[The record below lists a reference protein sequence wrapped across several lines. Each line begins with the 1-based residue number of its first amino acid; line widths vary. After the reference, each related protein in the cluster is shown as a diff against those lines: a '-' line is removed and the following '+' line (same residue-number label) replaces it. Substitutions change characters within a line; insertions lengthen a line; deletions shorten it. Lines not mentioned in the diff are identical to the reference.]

1 MSSSPVMTGTMTAKP
16 KLDLPREVG
25 LTPFEAA
32 RVRDLVGREPNQLE
46 WAMFGAMWSEHCAYK
61 HSKKL
66 LRSLPTSGSR
76 VVVGP
81 GENAGAVDLG
91 DGLLCAFKV
100 ESHNHPSAVEP
111 YQGAATGVGGILR
124 DVFAM
129 GARPVALL
137 NALCFG
143 TPDEPR
149 ARRLVGGVVGGIGSY
164 GNCVGIPDVAGHIS
178 FEPGYLDNPLVN
190 AMCVG
195 LVSREHLR
203 FANTARP
210 GSAVYLVGS
219 DTGRDGIAGASLL
232 ASFEFGDGGDAKRP
246 SVQVGNPFLEKLLME
261 ATLELIESDAVEAV
275 QDLGAAGLTCASSE
289 VAARSRVGMRIDVD
303 AIPRRAEGMTPYE
316 VMLSESQERMLIIA
330 RPGRER
336 DVERVFTH
344 WELHGVRV
352 GDVTNGPELEITSGG
367 ETVASLD
374 AKWLA
379 DDAPEYDVTTWAKAP
394 EAEAPGLAADVASGG
409 AHASPPVQRIAA
421 DSTREFPVVEAS
433 GPFLDLGSRAGRSPI
448 GAPLHKIGLEL
459 LDVLSSAN
467 VASRRILYRTYDQM
481 VGTDTVVAPGG
492 GDAGVLRIKGRA
504 DGIAV
509 AIDAQPR
516 VAAIDPFVGAASAV
530 AEATRNLVC
539 MGATPLAIT
548 DCLNLGNPERPAGA
562 WQLERTIAGIKE
574 ACDVLS
580 VPVVSGNVSLY
591 NATRGTDIW
600 PTAVI
605 GAVGH
610 LADVTKHIPVT
621 TGRPGDV
628 VLLAGS
634 ATVSLGASAY
644 GAMHGIHEGAVS
656 IDLGLEARLQRFV
669 LEAHARGF
677 IRAAHDRAEGGLG
690 ATLAELALRDGVGI
704 KVTLPA
710 VRGIDKRVALFGEG
724 PSGVVLVV
732 DRTTISMVSA
742 LAERREVPVWTL
754 GRIGGDLLEIAPVL
768 GTPLA
773 SLAQAHAH
781 GLGRALG
788 RES

>member
-1 MSSSPVMTGTMTAKP
+1 MSPSPVLTGTTTATP
-16 KLDLPREVG
+16 KSDIATEVG
-25 LTPFEAA
+25 LTPFEAG
-32 RVRDLVGREPNQLE
+32 RVRDLVGREPNALE

-61 HSKKL
+61 HSRRL
-66 LRSLPTSGSR
+66 LRSLPSSGPR
-76 VVVGP
+76 VAVGP

-91 DGLLCAFKV
+91 DGLLCVFKV

-129 GARPVALL
+129 GARPIALL

-149 ARRLVGGVVGGIGSY
+149 ARRLVGGVVGGVGFY

-178 FEPGYLDNPLVN
+178 FEPCYLDNPLVN

-195 LVSREHLR
+195 LVHRDQLR

-232 ASFEFGDGGDAKRP
+232 ASFEFGEGGDEHRP

-261 ATLELIESDAVEAV
+261 ATLELVASDAAEAI
-275 QDLGAAGLTCASSE
+275 QDLGAAGLTCATSE

-303 AIPRRAEGMTPYE
+303 RVPRRAEGMTPYE
-316 VMLSESQERMLIIA
+316 VLLSESQERMLVIA
-330 RPGRER
+330 RPGREA

-344 WELHGVRV
+344 WELHGERIGEVTDGRELV
-352 GDVTNGPELEITSGG
+352 IVSDVQP
-367 ETVASLD
+367 VATLD
-374 AKWLA
+374 ASWLA
-379 DDAPEYDVTTWAKAP
+379 DDAPEYDVTVWAKAP
-394 EAEAPGLAADVASGG
+394 GLGADVSWVG
-409 AHASPPVQRIAA
+409 AHPSSPVQRIAA
-421 DSTREFPVVEAS
+421 DGASEFPVVEAS
-433 GPFLDLGSRAGRSPI
+433 GPSLDLDTRAGRSSTD
-448 GAPLHKIGLEL
+448 APPSLHKIGLEL
-459 LDVLSSAN
+459 LEVLASPN

-481 VGTDTVVAPGG
+481 VGTDTVDGPG
-492 GDAGVLRIKGRA
+492 GDAGVIRIKGRA

-516 VAAIDPFVGAASAV
+516 VEAIDPFVGAASAV
-530 AEATRNLVC
+530 AEAIRNVVC
-539 MGATPLAIT
+539 AGATPLAIT
-548 DCLNLGNPERPAGA
+548 DCLNLGNPERPTGA
-562 WQLERTIAGIKE
+562 WQLERTVAGVKAASE
-574 ACDVLS
+574 ALG

-591 NATRGTDIW
+591 NATRGSDIW

-610 LADVTKHIPVT
+610 LTDVTRRIPVT
-621 TGRPGDV
+621 SGKAGDV

-634 ATVSLGASAY
+634 AQVSIGASAY
-644 GAMHGIHEGAVS
+644 GARSGIHEGPVS
-656 IDLGLEARLQRFV
+656 IDLALEARLQRFV
-669 LEAHARGF
+669 LAAHARGLV
-677 IRAAHDRAEGGLG
+677 RAAHDRAEGGLG
-690 ATLAELALRDGVGI
+690 AALAELALRDGVGMR
-704 KVTLPA
+704 VTLPA

-724 PSGVVLVV
+724 PSGIVLVV
-732 DRTTISMVSA
+732 DAARAEELRA
-742 LAERREVPVWTL
+742 LGVEHDVPMWTL
-754 GRIGGDLLEIAPVL
+754 GTIGGDLLEIAPVL
-768 GTPLA
+768 GMPIA
-773 SLAQAHAH
+773 SLAQAHGH

-788 RES
+788 REA